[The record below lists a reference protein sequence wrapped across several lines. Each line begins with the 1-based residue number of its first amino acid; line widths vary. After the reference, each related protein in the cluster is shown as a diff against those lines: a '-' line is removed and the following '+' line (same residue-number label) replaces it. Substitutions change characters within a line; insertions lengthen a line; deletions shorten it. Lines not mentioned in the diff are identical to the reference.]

1 MPATYDSLA
10 TTTLGSAG
18 NVTFSSIPSG
28 YTDLRVVIVGTAESL
43 NTLRLRFNG
52 DTGTNYA
59 TTYLQ
64 GSGSTASS
72 LTQSSLPHIQLGS
85 SRATGSWS
93 LVTIDILSY
102 SGSIRKGCL
111 FTQSNDDNGSGNV
124 YAGAGTW
131 TSTSA
136 INQVSITASSVNAFN
151 SGATATL
158 YGILRA

>member
-1 MPATYDSLA
+1 MPATYDPIA

-18 NVTFSSIPSG
+18 NITFSSIPSG
-28 YTDLRVVIVGTAESL
+28 YTDLRLVIVGVANAL

-52 DTGTNYA
+52 DTGTNYG

-72 LTQSSLPHIQLGS
+72 STQSSLPHIQLGS
-85 SRATGSWS
+85 SRATGSRS
-93 LVTIDILSY
+93 LVTIDIFSY
-102 SGSIRKGCL
+102 SGSTRKSCL
-111 FTQSNDDNGSGNV
+111 WTQSNDDNGSGSV
-124 YAGAGTW
+124 YAGVGLW

-136 INQVSITASSVNAFN
+136 INQVGVSASSVSAFD